1 MYLQFPSPQQS
12 LHIQEK
18 LINIITLF
26 IYTSHQESRYVY
38 LSCLEFSINKYDWQ
52 PGFRKFYG
60 GLQFWK
66 CRNHSSVFVENIKF
80 YTLTKSPDKKVMT
93 VIQIRVAFYG
103 CINQKTAV
111 GNLCDQRRFAEHW
124 PLDTMLSAQRARSW
138 WILMEYLNTE
148 VVKELAIRVGF
159 KCQMCVCV
167 CVLYYK
173 SQKLI
178 EARTHPTQGHKNT
191 PAQ

>member
-1 MYLQFPSPQQS
+1 MNSELRFYFIYLQIPSPQQS

-38 LSCLEFSINKYDWQ
+38 LSCLEYSKNKYDWQ
-52 PGFRKFYG
+52 QPGFKQFYA

-66 CRNHSSVFVENIKF
+66 CRNHFSVFVGCIKF

-103 CINQKTAV
+103 CINQKTAA
-111 GNLCDQRRFAEHW
+111 GNLCDWRRFAEHW
-124 PLDTMLSAQRARSW
+124 PLQCIDRMLAA
-138 WILMEYLNTE
+138 
-148 VVKELAIRVGF
+148 
-159 KCQMCVCV
+159 
-167 CVLYYK
+167 
-173 SQKLI
+173 
-178 EARTHPTQGHKNT
+178 
-191 PAQ
+191 